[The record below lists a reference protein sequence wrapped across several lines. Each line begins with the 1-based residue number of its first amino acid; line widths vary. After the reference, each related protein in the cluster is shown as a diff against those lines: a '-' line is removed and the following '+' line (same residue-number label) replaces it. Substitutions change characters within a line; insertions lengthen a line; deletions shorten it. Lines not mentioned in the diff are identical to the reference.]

1 MSNPAPMR
9 HMPQI
14 AHVDVNCFYASAERA
29 FDPSLEGRPVV
40 VLSNNDGCAVTRSP
54 EAKALGIPLGEP
66 WFKLAPRA
74 KEWGLV
80 ALSSN
85 YELYGDIS
93 ARVMAL
99 LGRYSAWLEVYS
111 IDEAFLG
118 VKGTPNE
125 LLALGRSMKAAVR
138 RNVGVPVCVG
148 IAGTKTLAK
157 LANKW
162 AKNNPA
168 FDGVC
173 HWDSVPAADRESLM
187 RRLSVIEIW
196 GVATR
201 LTKRLNALGVHSI
214 LDLSRA
220 DPVMIRDRFSVVM
233 MRTVLELQGT
243 PCIPM
248 EEERIGRDQFIFS
261 RSFATPITT
270 AGGMRQVMSVYGQ
283 QAAARLA
290 KHGLQAKVLTA
301 FAGTSHFNP
310 YDTAYPS
317 VCVALPMPTAD
328 PVLLTRAAHALLP
341 HIHEGIRYA
350 KAGIMVTDLRPAGNQ
365 APLTLFENPHEE
377 RHIGTLLEDV
387 TRRYGRGSI
396 GLGHAGIRGGPD
408 WTMKRDMLSPPATPP
423 TGTNSRSSKP
433 PNPGATAR
441 GAPRKRTRY

>member
-1 MSNPAPMR
+1 MSKPALMR
-9 HMPQI
+9 RMPQI

-29 FDPSLEGRPVV
+29 FDPSLEGRPVI

-54 EAKALGIPLGEP
+54 EAKALGIPMGEP

-93 ARVMAL
+93 ARVMEL

-118 VKGTPNE
+118 VKGSPAE
-125 LLALGRSMKAAVR
+125 LLALGRAMKAAVR
-138 RNVGVPVCVG
+138 RHVGVPVCVG
-148 IAGTKTLAK
+148 IAPTKTLAK
-157 LANKW
+157 LCNKW
-162 AKNNPA
+162 AKHNPA

-173 HWDSVPAADRESLM
+173 HWDSVPVPVRQALLG
-187 RRLSVIEIW
+187 RLSVEEIW
-196 GVATR
+196 GVAGR
-201 LTKRLNALGVHSI
+201 LTKRLNAMGIHSI
-214 LDLSRA
+214 LDLIGA
-220 DPVMIRDRFSVVM
+220 DPVAIRDKFSVVM

-248 EEERIGRDQFIFS
+248 EEERIGRDQLIFS
-261 RSFATPITT
+261 RSFATPVTT
-270 AGGMRQVMSVYGQ
+270 RAGLRQVLSVYGQ
-283 QAAARLA
+283 QASARLA

-301 FAGTSHFNP
+301 FAGTSHYNQHQ
-310 YDTAYPS
+310 TSYPS

-341 HIHEGIRYA
+341 TIQEGLKYA
-350 KAGIMVTDLRPAGNQ
+350 RAGIMVTDLRPSGNQ
-365 APLTLFENPHEE
+365 SPLELFENPHEE

-396 GLGHAGIRGGPD
+396 GLGHTGIKTGLD
-408 WTMKRDMLSPPATPP
+408 WTMKRDMLSP
-423 TGTNSRSSKP
+423 
-433 PNPGATAR
+433 
-441 GAPRKRTRY
+441 RYTTHWDELPLVKAA

>member
-1 MSNPAPMR
+1 MSKPALMR
-9 HMPQI
+9 RMPQI

-29 FDPSLEGRPVV
+29 FDPSLEGRPVI

-54 EAKALGIPLGEP
+54 EAKALGIPMGEP

-93 ARVMAL
+93 ARVMEL

-118 VKGTPNE
+118 VKGSPGE
-125 LLALGRSMKAAVR
+125 LLALGRGMKAAVR
-138 RNVGVPVCVG
+138 RHVGVPVCVG
-148 IAGTKTLAK
+148 IAPTKTLAK
-157 LANKW
+157 LCNKW
-162 AKNNPA
+162 AKHNPA

-173 HWDSVPAADRESLM
+173 HWDSVPVPVRQALLG
-187 RRLSVIEIW
+187 RLSVEEIW
-196 GVATR
+196 GVAGR
-201 LTKRLNALGVHSI
+201 LTKRLNAMGIHTI
-214 LDLSRA
+214 LDLTGA
-220 DPVMIRDRFSVVM
+220 DPVAIRDKFSVVM

-248 EEERIGRDQFIFS
+248 EEERIGREQLIFS
-261 RSFATPITT
+261 RSFATPVTT
-270 AGGMRQVMSVYGQ
+270 RAGLRQVLSVYGQ
-283 QAAARLA
+283 QASARLA

-301 FAGTSHFNP
+301 FAGTSHYNQHQ
-310 YDTAYPS
+310 TSYPS

-341 HIHEGIRYA
+341 TIQEGAKYA
-350 KAGIMVTDLRPAGNQ
+350 RAGIMVTDLRPSGNQ
-365 APLTLFENPHEE
+365 SPLELFENPHEE

-396 GLGHAGIRGGPD
+396 GLGHAGIKTGLD
-408 WTMKRDMLSPPATPP
+408 WSMKRDMLSP
-423 TGTNSRSSKP
+423 
-433 PNPGATAR
+433 
-441 GAPRKRTRY
+441 RYTTHWDELPLVKAA

>member
-1 MSNPAPMR
+1 MSKPATMR
-9 HMPQI
+9 QMPQI

-66 WFKLAPRA
+66 WFKIAPRA

-93 ARVMAL
+93 ARVMEL
-99 LGRYSAWLEVYS
+99 LGRYSAWLEVCS

-118 VKGTPNE
+118 VKGSAE
-125 LLALGRSMKAAVR
+125 DLLALGRIMKAAVR

-162 AKNNPA
+162 AKHNPV

-173 HWDSVPAADRESLM
+173 HWDSMPAAVRDSLM
-187 RRLSVIEIW
+187 QRLPVIEIW

-201 LTKRLNALGVHSI
+201 LTKRLNGLGIHSV

-243 PCIPM
+243 ACIPM
-248 EEERIGRDQFIFS
+248 EEERIGRDQLIFS

-270 AGGMRQVMSVYGQ
+270 AAGMRQVLSVYGQ
-283 QAAARLA
+283 QASTRLA
-290 KHGLQAKVLTA
+290 KHGLQAKLLTA

-310 YDTAYPS
+310 KDISYPS
-317 VCVALPMPTAD
+317 VCVPLPMPTAD

-341 HIHEGIRYA
+341 RICEGIRYA
-350 KAGIMVTDLRPAGNQ
+350 RAGIMVTDLRPTGNQ
-365 APLTLFENPHEE
+365 SPLALFENPHEE
-377 RHIGTLLEDV
+377 RRVGTLLEDV

-396 GLGHAGIRGGPD
+396 GLGHGGIRGGPD
-408 WTMKRDMLSPPATPP
+408 WSMKRDMLSP
-423 TGTNSRSSKP
+423 
-433 PNPGATAR
+433 
-441 GAPRKRTRY
+441 RYTTHWDELPLVKAA